1 MNNIME
7 ILKDQL
13 REAQVWNQILWLAF
27 VIAAIAV
34 AVLGYDLKSE
44 KEYSA
49 YLKQNLGQKR
59 DKKQPKQAPVNEP
72 SPTAKWLD
80 EATKAVE
87 KSDLRVDLN
96 IFDLR
101 KILQILISK
110 GLIKP

>member
-1 MNNIME
+1 MDI
-7 ILKDQL
+7 IGPLKDQI

-27 VIAAIAV
+27 VIAAIVV
-34 AVLGYDLKSE
+34 AVLFYALKSE
-44 KEYSA
+44 KEFSA
-49 YLKQNLGQKR
+49 YLKQKLEQKG
-59 DKKQPKQAPVNEP
+59 DKKQPKPAPVKEP

-80 EATKAVE
+80 EATTAIE

-101 KILQILISK
+101 KILQLLISK